1 MITNYSGVDNHG
13 GSINTAAA
21 IAGGVIILFILLLFP
36 SCTIVW
42 TDITVKKKYG
52 QLRYEKGKLSAT

>member
-1 MITNYSGVDNHG
+1 MITNYSGDNHG

-21 IAGGVIILFILLLFP
+21 VAGGVIILFILILLP
-36 SCTIVW
+36 LGTIVW
-42 TDITVKKKYG
+42 AVITVKKKYG